1 MKLLIAEDE
10 HLIRKWL
17 SNALDFQ
24 ELNIDDVYFAEDGEE
39 AYKLIKEHEPD
50 IVLTDIN
57 MPKMNAFEL
66 FEATKSI
73 AYRKIILSGYD
84 EFINAKR
91 AMQYGVEDFLVKPI
105 DLVELRKC
113 FVKLLYD
120 IHQTEKTFDSLEK
133 NEFDIL
139 GEVRYSRDV
148 VTNQVLEWIKEHY
161 AEKFTTQDLATALN
175 YSESYIYQ
183 KIKKHLEMSLNEYI
197 NRYRIKMAT
206 NYLMKEPELRL
217 YEVANFVG
225 FNDPKYFNQVFKKYM
240 GITVTQFKEKML

>member
-17 SNALDFQ
+17 SNSLDFQ
-24 ELNIDDVYFAEDGEE
+24 ELNINQIYLAEDGEE
-39 AYKLIKEHEPD
+39 ACKIIQTFQPD

-57 MPKMNAFEL
+57 MPKMDAFEL

-73 AYRKIILSGYD
+73 PYRKIILSGYD
-84 EFINAKR
+84 EFINAKK
-91 AMQYGVEDFLVKPI
+91 AMQYGVIDFLVKPI

-113 FVKLLYD
+113 FVTLLYD
-120 IHQTEKTFDSLEK
+120 IHKKENKTASLEK
-133 NEFDIL
+133 QEFDIL

-148 VTNQVLEWIKEHY
+148 VTTQVLEWIKEHY

-183 KIKKHLEMSLNEYI
+183 KIKKHLEMSLNEYL
-197 NRYRIKMAT
+197 NRYRVKMAT
-206 NYLMKEPELRL
+206 NHLIKEPDLRL
-217 YEVANFVG
+217 YEVANLVG